1 METSLH
7 METWPQNFKP
17 TLIGDSKFF
26 EIDES
31 LLVALG
37 VKVHVKKKGYKDLD
51 NLLER
56 HGKNLAS
63 VKKIR
68 TYTVS
73 TKNLVSFRNKFFVDA
88 KNVRLV

>member
-1 METSLH
+1 MEP
-7 METWPQNFKP
+7 WAQNFKP

-37 VKVHVKKKGYKDLD
+37 VKVHVKKKGFKDLD
-51 NLLER
+51 NLLEK
-56 HGKNLAS
+56 HGKTLAS

-68 TYTVS
+68 HTQCPE
-73 TKNLVSFRNKFFVDA
+73 RNWFI
-88 KNVRLV
+88 

>member
-1 METSLH
+1 METSSR

-37 VKVHVKKKGYKDLD
+37 VKVHVKKKGYKDLG
-51 NLLER
+51 NLLEK
-56 HGKNLAS
+56 HGKNVAS

-68 TYTVS
+68 HTRCPE
-73 TKNLVSFRNKFFVDA
+73 RNWFHLEITSSS
-88 KNVRLV
+88 RRS

>member
-1 METSLH
+1 

-37 VKVHVKKKGYKDLD
+37 VKVHLKKKGYNDLG
-51 NLLER
+51 NLL
-56 HGKNLAS
+56 GK
-63 VKKIR
+63 
-68 TYTVS
+68 TW
-73 TKNLVSFRNKFFVDA
+73 
-88 KNVRLV
+88 

>member
-1 METSLH
+1 METSSR

-26 EIDES
+26 KIDES
-31 LLVALG
+31 LLIALG

-51 NLLER
+51 NLLEK
-56 HGKNLAS
+56 HGKNVAS

-68 TYTVS
+68 HPRCPEKYWFHLEIT
-73 TKNLVSFRNKFFVDA
+73 
-88 KNVRLV
+88 

>member
-1 METSLH
+1 METLSRV
-7 METWPQNFKP
+7 ETWPQNFKP

-26 EIDES
+26 EIDKS

-51 NLLER
+51 NLLEK
-56 HGKNLAS
+56 HGRNLSS

-68 TYTVS
+68 THTVS
-73 TKNLVSFRNKFFVDA
+73 RKKKHEFPL
-88 KNVRLV
+88 

>member
-1 METSLH
+1 VNEHWNGEMDTLSPV
-7 METWPQNFKP
+7 ETWPQNFKP

-51 NLLER
+51 NLLEK
-56 HGKNLAS
+56 HGKNLSS
-63 VKKIR
+63 VR
-68 TYTVS
+68 
-73 TKNLVSFRNKFFVDA
+73 KNLVSFRNKCFLA
-88 KNVRLV
+88 KNARLV

>member
-1 METSLH
+1 METSSR

-17 TLIGDSKFF
+17 TLIEDSKFF

-51 NLLER
+51 NLLEK
-56 HGKNLAS
+56 HGKNVAS

-68 TYTVS
+68 HPWCPEKYWFHLEIT
-73 TKNLVSFRNKFFVDA
+73 
-88 KNVRLV
+88 

>member
-1 METSLH
+1 MEP
-7 METWPQNFKP
+7 WPQNFKP

-37 VKVHVKKKGYKDLD
+37 VKVHVKKKGFKDLN
-51 NLLER
+51 NLLEK
-56 HGKNLAS
+56 HGKTLAS

-68 TYTVS
+68 HTRCPE
-73 TKNLVSFRNKFFVDA
+73 RNWFHLEITSSL
-88 KNVRLV
+88 RRI